1 MLHKVAWVFAVVGAL
16 NWLWFGLAGSE
27 LGSYLGGMD
36 GTTAR
41 VVYVVVGL
49 AGLWLL
55 VSKFM
60 MKGRHG
66 GGGSMGGGN

>member
-1 MLHKVAWVFAVVGAL
+1 MMLNKVAWVLVVVGAL

-27 LGSYLGGMD
+27 LGSLLGGMD
-36 GTTAR
+36 TTVAR

-49 AGLWLL
+49 SGLWLL

-60 MKGRHG
+60 MKGRG
-66 GGGSMGGGN
+66 EKMMRGEM